1 MYFLC
6 PLCYSDA
13 ATRKVRKILNHRV
26 DKKEADMKKTCKI
39 LALILSVVMLFTMP
53 AYGSSVSET
62 TDAESV
68 EIRVGVL
75 KGPTGMGAIKLM
87 DDSENGV
94 YPNYHFTLTPEVTD
108 IVARLSNGDLDIGAL
123 PTNVASNL
131 YNKTS
136 GAVKIIAVNCLGV
149 LYILENGDSVHSV
162 ADLKGRTI
170 YCNGQGANPEYTLN
184 YILTQNG
191 LVPGEDVNVE
201 FGDPSEIAAKM
212 ISGDIDLCMLPVPVV
227 TTVCLKNADV
237 RKALDVSAEFAAAA
251 NDGSKLTMGSLVAKS
266 DFIDAHPDAVAAFLE
281 NYHASIAEVLDD
293 VDTSAEL
300 IAKYE
305 IAGNAAIAKLAV
317 PDASIVCITGA
328 DIRPALEGYYQ
339 VLYNA
344 NPASIGGAMPG
355 DDFYY
360 AP

>member
-1 MYFLC
+1 M
-6 PLCYSDA
+6 
-13 ATRKVRKILNHRV
+13 
-26 DKKEADMKKTCKI
+26 
-39 LALILSVVMLFTMP
+39 LIL
-53 AYGSSVSET
+53 G
-62 TDAESV
+62 

-251 NDGSKLTMGSLVAKS
+251 NDGSKLTMGCLVAKS

-317 PDASIVCITGA
+317 PDASIVCITYFFLLPG
-328 DIRPALEGYYQ
+328 IRRKTPAGKETILWAISELQSRISMSSTFAVPCQTIKVFGKRNGLKPAFTRGWSFIAVKNAEN
-339 VLYNA
+339 VLLNIS
-344 NPASIGGAMPG
+344 PPKMPG
-355 DDFYY
+355 IRWRQRDTCI
-360 AP
+360 